1 MNRYHRAVKKTVCVT
16 GIRGKSSVTRLITSI
31 LQHNGARVIGKVT
44 GSKPVLLL
52 PSGEEKHIKRRSYVG
67 SVLEQVR
74 VLMKNAH
81 ALNTDLVVCET
92 MSITPE
98 ILDIE
103 INKILRAQ
111 IVVITRITPDHLDK
125 MPASRRELLCMFAKF
140 CPRGSTVVTL
150 LENCTEEF
158 KQIIR
163 KKNCKLF
170 SVSGEEFVALPPHY
184 LEFPENVQLALKTC
198 ELLGIEKSAAIECLD
213 TISPDIGSLR
223 AWFLPNG
230 VLAVNAFAS
239 NDPESTRRVFEKVK
253 IASGIKDKISGLLN
267 LRSDRGERT
276 LQWINYLSQES
287 MGFEKLFVIGGHAE
301 IVSRKLKNIEVLS
314 ESDPKSLTE
323 HISEDTKMIFGF
335 GNIAGMGTALVEY
348 WQAVGQCLK
357 SL

>member
-1 MNRYHRAVKKTVCVT
+1 MVCVT

-31 LQHNGARVIGKVT
+31 LQHSGACVLGKVT

-52 PSGEEKHIKRRSYVG
+52 PDGEEKLITRRSYMS
-67 SVLEQVR
+67 SVLEQIR
-74 VLMKNAH
+74 VLMKSAH

-98 ILDIE
+98 ILNME

-111 IVVITRITPDHLDK
+111 IVVITRITPDHLDR
-125 MPASRRELLCMFAKF
+125 MPASRRELLFMFAKF
-140 CPRGSTVVTL
+140 CPPGSTVVTL

-158 KQIIR
+158 ERIIR

-170 SVSGEEFVALPPHY
+170 SVSSEDPVALPPHY
-184 LEFPENVQLALKTC
+184 LEFPENVRLALKTC
-198 ELLGIEKSAAIECLD
+198 ELLGVEKSAAIKCLNAV
-213 TISPDIGSLR
+213 SPDIGSLR

-239 NDPESTRRVFEKVK
+239 NDPESTRRAFERVK
-253 IASGIKDKISGLLN
+253 IASGIKRKISGLLN
-267 LRSDRGERT
+267 LRSDRCERT
-276 LQWINYLSQES
+276 LQWIDYLSQKS
-287 MGFEKLFVIGGHAE
+287 MVFEKLFVIGGHAK
-301 IVSRKLKNIEVLS
+301 IVLRKLKNAEVLD

-323 HISEDTKMIFGF
+323 RISKDAEMIFGF

-348 WQAVGQCLK
+348 WQAVGKCLK